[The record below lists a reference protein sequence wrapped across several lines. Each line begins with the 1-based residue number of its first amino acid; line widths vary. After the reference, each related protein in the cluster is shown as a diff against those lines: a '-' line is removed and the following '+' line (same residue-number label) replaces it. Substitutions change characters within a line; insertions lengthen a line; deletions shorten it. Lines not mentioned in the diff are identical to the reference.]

1 MNRYPTVVYCVLLS
15 MLVACGAAIAC
26 ELPAEPAAAVVPDI
40 NDQNFS
46 KVKIVE
52 ENGGFYFLVPE
63 NTQLKMRIVWDPYD
77 HNGGKLDEKYD
88 YVARADKGNIPPDP
102 NAPVING
109 KAYFPLSAMTK
120 FFDVSGNR
128 KSVTEAFSRSNGNIA
143 ENTFIE
149 DKTHM
154 GPALLLTNAFVKP
167 GQDGAVTILETEH
180 AAAYGSSSALVNLE
194 AKTYE
199 ELSEL
204 DKVLPNDSADFADK
218 IKPQPT
224 EVPDPPTG
232 YLTQVKYL
240 FGKAGI
246 QMDNL
251 DVKLTQIENKDY
263 KAYIVAGEPN
273 VWSDGTLPVVPDGDP
288 DDKGVGNDSGEVTA
302 TFHTPN
308 VGATVPT
315 KVKVKAPAAGF
326 EVTNLYWCWEEE
338 ITVTVASDTNG
349 DGTMDAYI
357 MAPGDPKCGVTV
369 AKCSA
374 GLKVVIK
381 KPSNSSGFSAFR
393 VYNTRSPIASKLEV
407 LSNPV
412 FTCGAASM
420 SVPFR
425 LTTWGTDPFADKEI
439 NPPLTAKDGSE
450 IKHDIE
456 AMKSSIKLYMSYPV
470 YSFAKSPDITVDDL
484 ANMQKVN
491 LGLLEFVD
499 AKLPKWNGTYYHQNW
514 TWIPASSTTITSAV
528 LNKLEADGATTFG
541 GGSWVIEGTALFDVP
556 APQHFDNEGDSVST
570 PYAAHGAN
578 YPATGTPDVEK
589 LLKFF
594 AITRDSAGHK
604 SASYDAIDALA
615 SATTAMQTFD
625 SAGKALDKVVL
636 PDTEAE
642 VGTLYDHQ
650 PPLKTRIPNDIPSTS
665 AGTLSTYTWQLYQ
678 YLKCDDQD
686 TPPEIQVIV
695 FDTRNNRYHI
705 FGSKAG
711 GDAKIAG
718 SAPSFA
724 AYQTASPSVY
734 SEDDI
739 KAITDS
745 LKFTQYEPTL
755 FDRFIDK
762 DGIGGAS
769 TLSEPALA
777 GKGFV
782 CQENTRLLFY
792 IRAWDN
798 INTFSEADT
807 FGVSQISYEVKDWF
821 ATSSDRP
828 PSSGYITYDPDELM
842 SKPIVW
848 LFRAPNVNS
857 AGAEETDKE
866 CSITVKA
873 KDKAGAEQ
881 VLTLKVFVHSNDLTI
896 RSLEEKR
903 RRN

>member
-1 MNRYPTVVYCVLLS
+1 VLLNI
-15 MLVACGAAIAC
+15 LVLCGAAVAC
-26 ELPAEPAAAVVPDI
+26 ELPAEPSAAVVPDVT
-40 NDQNFS
+40 DPNFS

-77 HNGGKLDEKYD
+77 HNGGKLEEKYD
-88 YVARADKGNIPPDP
+88 YVARTDKGNIPPDP
-102 NAPVING
+102 KAPVING
-109 KAYFPLSAMTK
+109 KSYFPLSAMTK

-167 GQDGAVTILETEH
+167 GQDGAVTILEADR
-180 AAAYGSSSALVNLE
+180 AAAYGSASALVTLE
-194 AKTYE
+194 GKTYE
-199 ELSEL
+199 DLSEL
-204 DKVLPNDSADFADK
+204 DKALPNDSADFADK

-224 EVPDPPTG
+224 EVPDPPAG

-251 DVKLTQIENKDY
+251 DVKLTEIENRDY

-273 VWSDGTLPVVPDGDP
+273 VWSDGTLPVLPDGDP
-288 DDKGVGNDSGEVTA
+288 DDKGIGNDTGEITA

-308 VGATVPT
+308 VGAGMPT

-326 EVTNLYWCWEEE
+326 EVTNLFWCWEEE

-357 MAPGDPKCGVTV
+357 MAAGDPKCGVKV

-393 VYNTRSPIASKLEV
+393 VYNTRPPIASKLEV
-407 LSNPV
+407 LSDPV

-425 LTTWGTDPFADKEI
+425 LTTWGTDPFADTEI
-439 NPPLTAKDGSE
+439 DPPLTAKDNTV

-456 AMKSSIKLYMSYPV
+456 AMKKSIKLFMAYPV
-470 YSFAKSPDITVDDL
+470 YAFSNKADITVDDL
-484 ANMQKVN
+484 ADMQKVN
-491 LGLLEFVD
+491 LGLLDFSD
-499 AKLPKWNGTYYHQNW
+499 AKLPKWKGSYYHQNW
-514 TWIPASSTTITSAV
+514 TWVPASATTITSAV
-528 LNKLEADGATTFG
+528 LNKLPADGSTMHG
-541 GGSWVIEGTALFDVP
+541 GGSWVVEGTALFDVP
-556 APQHFDNEGDSVST
+556 APQHFANEGDALST
-570 PYAAHGAN
+570 VYAAHGAT
-578 YPATGTPDVEK
+578 YPATGTPDIEK

-594 AITRDSAGHK
+594 AITEDSAGHK
-604 SASYDAIDALA
+604 SASYAAIDALA
-615 SATTAMQTFD
+615 SASAPIRAFD
-625 SAGKALDKVVL
+625 SAGKVIEKVVM

-642 VGTLYDHQ
+642 IGTVYDHQ
-650 PPLKTRIPNDIPSTS
+650 PPLKDRIPNDIPSTT
-665 AGTLSTYTWQLYQ
+665 AGGLSTYTWQLYK
-678 YLKCDDQD
+678 YLKCEDAN
-686 TPPEIQVIV
+686 TPPELQVIV

-705 FGSKAG
+705 FGTKAG
-711 GDAKIAG
+711 GDAKIADA
-718 SAPSFA
+718 APSFA
-724 AYQTASPSVY
+724 AYQTASPTIY
-734 SEDDI
+734 SENDI

-745 LKFTQYEPTL
+745 LRFTAYEPTL
-755 FDRFIDK
+755 FDRFLDSA
-762 DGIGGAS
+762 GNGGAS
-769 TLSEPALA
+769 TASDTTLA

-821 ATSSDRP
+821 STSSDRP
-828 PSSGYITYDPDELM
+828 PSTGYIAYDPDELM
-842 SKPIVW
+842 SKPVVW
-848 LFRAPNVNS
+848 LFRAPNVS
-857 AGAEETDKE
+857 AAGEEADKE
-866 CSITVKA
+866 CSLTVKA
-873 KDKAGAEQ
+873 KDKSGAEQ
-881 VLTLKVFVHSNDLTI
+881 VLTLKVFIHANDLNI